1 MPLTTNGRY
10 HHDDPPNLARV
21 FPATCGASVQ
31 PRHLPTRGVRRRRI
45 VKDRRII
52 ATGYNGAPS
61 GHPHCTDVG
70 CDMLDGHCQ
79 RVIHAEV
86 NAIGQAAQL
95 GIAVA
100 GATMYIHRANVESD
114 GRGPCRECCKVMKA
128 AGIWDYYTENGEADM
143 RHRLTAADMLRDTSD
158 IDLADV
164 PDHRLIARYGTL
176 PAEQVKSMRE
186 QRLIR
191 KVMHHDMVSG
201 YLMTPA
207 IPAVP
212 SKEGNHS

>member
-1 MPLTTNGRY
+1 M
-10 HHDDPPNLARV
+10 
-21 FPATCGASVQ
+21 
-31 PRHLPTRGVRRRRI
+31 
-45 VKDRRII
+45 
-52 ATGYNGAPS
+52 
-61 GHPHCTDVG
+61 
-70 CDMLDGHCQ
+70 
-79 RVIHAEV
+79 IHAEV

-143 RHRLTAADMLRDTSD
+143 RHRLTAGDLLRDASD

-164 PDHRLIARYGTL
+164 PDHSLIARYGTL

-191 KVMHHDMVSG
+191 KVMHHDMVYG

-207 IPAVP
+207 VPAVARQFDEECKFCGKAFATVVELYRHQDVP
-212 SKEGNHS
+212 GAACEEQYEQLYGGNHA